1 MALRTFD
8 VTLLATQ
15 TRAISTHLPVS
26 SVRIESES
34 GNSAVN
40 FGLTGLTTA
49 VYGGTVLAGPA
60 EVTAVTLG
68 GHPHGLLNLDELWFL
83 GTENDVIHLT
93 VITP

>member
-1 MALRTFD
+1 MALRTFT
-8 VTLLATQ
+8 VTLLAGE
-15 TRAISTHLPVS
+15 TRAIATHLPVS

-34 GNSAVN
+34 GNSLVN

-68 GHPHGLLNLDELWFL
+68 PFPHGLFNLDELWFL
-83 GTENDVIHLT
+83 GTENDIIHLT
-93 VITP
+93 AITP